1 MRHREVEVAGIGD
14 REHLLGGAAGALAY
28 ARQDIDAAGARR
40 AAEEVLAIADPGDFH
55 LTMPHRVL
63 AVLAWRDGDAA
74 TAADHATR
82 AAYLIRD
89 QGDRYVQAAGVRQLA
104 VIVGS
109 VDPVISAEL
118 LGIADALLPEMRV
131 IARDAAADAQ
141 LREDLCDTL
150 GADRLADLVAQGRR
164 GDPRDMYGTVERA
177 LDRIREGPPP
187 A

>member
-1 MRHREVEVAGIGD
+1 
-14 REHLLGGAAGALAY
+14 
-28 ARQDIDAAGARR
+28 
-40 AAEEVLAIADPGDFH
+40 
-55 LTMPHRVL
+55 MPHRVL

-141 LREDLCDTL
+141 LREDLHDAL